1 MSDSNFPK
9 WIAKAA
15 ESAKARCRLCKK
27 DFHLAKMGINAFES
41 HAKSQKHQR
50 CVKEGD
56 EIAKV
61 FTKTGTKQSTFSAP
75 VENEVLSK

>member
-1 MSDSNFPK
+1 
-9 WIAKAA
+9 
-15 ESAKARCRLCKK
+15 
-27 DFHLAKMGINAFES
+27 MGINAFES

-61 FTKTGTKQSTFSAP
+61 FTKTGTKQSTFSTP